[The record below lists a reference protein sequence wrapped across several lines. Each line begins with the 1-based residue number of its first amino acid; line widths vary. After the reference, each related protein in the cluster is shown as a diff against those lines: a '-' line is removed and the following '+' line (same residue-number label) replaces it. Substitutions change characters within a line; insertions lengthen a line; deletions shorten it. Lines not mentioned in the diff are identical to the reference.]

1 MRPARPDCFPVGSSN
16 LPPFFVCE
24 VWRFFYI
31 QKSSGF
37 ALVSQPKPSREF
49 YSRDKMKDQSNKNP
63 FAGCC
68 ARTYICVKVKTKRP
82 HQNPENMR
90 FYSLLLI
97 TVLAAFTG
105 RAHTIIEKFTANPAL
120 DGWRIYG
127 DTNLFQWNSTNQNL
141 DVTWDSSQ
149 TNSYFYLPLGQT
161 LTTND
166 SFCIQFDL
174 NLTDVDAVG
183 YYQLA
188 VGLCNFA
195 DSTSSTFSRANGISP
210 NLFEFDYYPD
220 GPQSFGPSID
230 ATLVD
235 TNSNFYFAY
244 DATQPLIN
252 GTTYHIILLHQ
263 ANASTVSGEVLANGE
278 VVSTLPAI
286 YAGGAGAFQLD
297 TLAIDNY
304 TTLDDVYG
312 DSLLAHGTVDN
323 LVFASPLPVGTIS
336 TVAAGQVKFASDT
349 NWLYTVQ
356 QTADF
361 QTWSTAAP
369 AVPGN
374 GTNLVIQAISLPT
387 DKSFYRVRAD
397 VP

>member
-1 MRPARPDCFPVGSSN
+1 
-16 LPPFFVCE
+16 
-24 VWRFFYI
+24 
-31 QKSSGF
+31 
-37 ALVSQPKPSREF
+37 
-49 YSRDKMKDQSNKNP
+49 
-63 FAGCC
+63 
-68 ARTYICVKVKTKRP
+68 
-82 HQNPENMR
+82 MR

-97 TVLAAFTG
+97 TLLAAFTG
-105 RAHTIIEKFTANPAL
+105 RANTIIEKFTANPAL
-120 DGWRIYG
+120 HGWRIYG
-127 DTNLFQWNSTNQNL
+127 DTNLFQWNSTNQNM

-166 SFCIQFDL
+166 SFCVQFDL

-183 YYQLA
+183 YYELA
-188 VGLCNFA
+188 VGLCHFA
-195 DSTSSTFSRANGISP
+195 DSTNSTFSRANGISP

-244 DATQPLIN
+244 DATQPLVN
-252 GTTYHIILLHQ
+252 VTTYHILLLHQ
-263 ANASTVSGEVLANGE
+263 ANTSAISGEVLANGQ
-278 VVSTLPAI
+278 VVSTLPQI
-286 YAGGAGAFQLD
+286 YSGGTGAFELD

-304 TTLDDVYG
+304 TTLDDPYG

-349 NWLYTVQ
+349 NWLYTLQ

-369 AVPGN
+369 AVMGN
-374 GTNLVIQAISLPT
+374 QTNLVIQAVNLPT